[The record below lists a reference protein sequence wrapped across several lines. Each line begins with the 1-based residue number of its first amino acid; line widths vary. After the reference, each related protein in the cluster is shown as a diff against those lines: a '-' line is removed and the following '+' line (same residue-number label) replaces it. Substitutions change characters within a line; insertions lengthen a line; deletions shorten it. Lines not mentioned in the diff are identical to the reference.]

1 MNNNFIPKAST
12 RQLLEYMYDLMYT
25 VFDILINRHQCP
37 DAQYHILLNRHVY
50 TSNNKMLTAFE
61 YIKSLLLNTN

>member
-12 RQLLEYMYDLMYT
+12 RQLLGYMYT